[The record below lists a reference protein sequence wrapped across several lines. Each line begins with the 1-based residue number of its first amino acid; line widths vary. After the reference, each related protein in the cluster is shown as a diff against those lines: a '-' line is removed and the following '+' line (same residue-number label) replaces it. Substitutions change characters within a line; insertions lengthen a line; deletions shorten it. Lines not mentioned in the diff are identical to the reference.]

1 MSQVVE
7 TVDVAVP
14 VRTAYNQW
22 TQFEEFPAFMNSVR
36 EIRQLDDTRLHWVV
50 EFGGVRREFDARI
63 TEQHPDERVAWTS
76 TEGPKHAG
84 VVTFHRL
91 DDTHSRVTA
100 QLDIDPEGFV
110 ENVADKAG
118 IVDRLIKSD
127 MAKFRE
133 FIEHRG
139 AETGAW
145 RGDVGRPSAAP
156 GTSSAAP
163 GTSSAAP
170 GTSGGAPKPG
180 SWIAPGST
188 PPGAATRS
196 PDAYQSDAIQAAP
209 DMTQSTDVNRMPDP
223 DDSRHAI

>member
-22 TQFEEFPAFMNSVR
+22 TQFEQFPAFMNSVR

-110 ENVADKAG
+110 ENVADKVG
-118 IVDRLIKSD
+118 IVDRLVKSD

-133 FIEHRG
+133 FIEQRG

-145 RGDVGRPSAAP
+145 RGDVEQPDAA
-156 GTSSAAP
+156 GF
-163 GTSSAAP
+163 
-170 GTSGGAPKPG
+170 GAVPKPG
-180 SWIAPGST
+180 SWISPGST
-188 PPGAATRS
+188 PPGAAVRS
-196 PDAYQSDAIQAAP
+196 SDAVQAAP
-209 DMTQSTDVNRMPDP
+209 DLTQSTDVHRMPDP

>member
-22 TQFEEFPAFMNSVR
+22 TQFEQFPAFMNSVR

-76 TEGPKHAG
+76 TEGPRHAG

-110 ENVADKAG
+110 ENVADRAG

-127 MAKFRE
+127 LANFRE
-133 FIEHRG
+133 FIEQRG

-145 RGDVGRPSAAP
+145 RGDVAQPSASP
-156 GTSSAAP
+156 GAGSP
-163 GTSSAAP
+163 GSP
-170 GTSGGAPKPG
+170 GTSGAVPKPG
-180 SWIAPGST
+180 SWIAPG
-188 PPGAATRS
+188 GV
-196 PDAYQSDAIQAAP
+196 QAAP
-209 DMTQSTDVNRMPDP
+209 DMTQSTDIDRMPDP